1 MRNKMPY
8 TLSILADAVFC
19 IAPLVML
26 IFEQERAEAISGGL
40 IIGSVAGSVLGIIAM
55 ILNKDKRKL
64 VYILS
69 VIPMLPLAMFIM
81 MAMPYLLFKQ

>member
-8 TLSILADAVFC
+8 TLSILAVAVLC

-55 ILNKDKRKL
+55 ILNKDKRKV
-64 VYILS
+64 VYVMS
-69 VIPMLPLAMFIM
+69 AIPMVPLVVFLL
-81 MAMPYLLFKQ
+81 MAIPYYLFK